1 MDFADAIPLDAI
13 KAKVGDFKSRTVATN
28 VKQWREN
35 RAKDINNTL
44 MSIWD
49 EMVHRGKVQE
59 AMAISPI
66 VQNGF
71 RGIYEFVGTYLGAT
85 PIRSAYAVELFDS
98 FRPDY
103 AFTEI
108 SLVHCLPNAIHIA
121 DVEFSDTR
129 RPVEGQDRDFRGL
142 GVFEDFLDRL
152 KQVGI
157 AKDAERITLV
167 VAYPPLHDVFVR
179 HGFQLN
185 DTKVSRFGFEKSGH
199 GHSMF
204 IDL

>member
-1 MDFADAIPLDAI
+1 MDFSDALPAEKI
-13 KAKVGDFKSRTVATN
+13 KTKVGEFKTRVVATN
-28 VKQWREN
+28 VKQWRIH
-35 RAKDINNTL
+35 RKKDVSNTV

-49 EMVHRGKVQE
+49 EMVHRGKVRE
-59 AMAISPI
+59 PMAVSPI
-66 VQNGF
+66 VQNDF
-71 RGIYEFVGTYLGAT
+71 KGIYEFVGQYLGAA

-129 RPVEGQDRDFRGL
+129 RPVEGQQRDFHGL
-142 GVFEDFLDRL
+142 GVFDEFLDRL
-152 KQVGI
+152 KQIGRE
-157 AKDAERITLV
+157 KDAERITLV
-167 VAYPPLHDVFVR
+167 VAYPPLHEVFLR

-185 DTKVSRFGFEKSGH
+185 ETEVSRSGFDRSGH

-204 IDL
+204 VDL

>member
-1 MDFADAIPLDAI
+1 MDFSDAIPVEAI
-13 KAKVGDFKSRTVATN
+13 KAKVGHFTPHVVATN
-28 VKQWREN
+28 VKQWRKN
-35 RAKDINNTL
+35 RAKDVNNTL

-49 EMVHRGKVQE
+49 EMVHRGKVRE
-59 AMAISPI
+59 PMAISPI
-66 VQNGF
+66 VQDDF
-71 RGIYEFVGTYLGAT
+71 KGIYEFVGAYLAAA
-85 PIRSAYAVELFDS
+85 PIRSAYAIELFDS

-103 AFTEI
+103 AFTEV

-129 RPVEGQDRDFRGL
+129 RSVGGQYRGFRGL
-142 GVFEDFLDRL
+142 GVFNEFIDRL
-152 KQVGI
+152 KQVGRD
-157 AKDAERITLV
+157 KDAERITLV
-167 VAYPPLHDVFVR
+167 VAYPPLHDVFVS

-185 DTKVSRFGFEKSGH
+185 DTEVSRFGFERSGH